1 MNSNL
6 TSDPGDPFDGSAT
19 VGDLDVQQLAAAFT
33 HFRPRLRRMVKLRLD
48 RRLQSRVDP
57 SDVLQEAYLDILGR
71 VARVQECRDA
81 TGGEL
86 PLFLWLRLNT
96 LQKLLEFHRRH
107 LGVQARDVRREVTL
121 HKGPLPHASSAT
133 LAGYLLGQL
142 TSPSNAAVQAERR
155 FQLQEALNA
164 LPLVDREVLA
174 LRHFE
179 ELSNQEVA
187 EVLGLSKSAASNRY
201 VRALGRLRDALA
213 EIPGFFN
220 QS

>member
-1 MNSNL
+1 MSSIF
-6 TSDPGDPFDGSAT
+6 TSDSGEPFDGSAP
-19 VGDLDVQQLAAAFT
+19 VGDLDSRQLAAAFT
-33 HFRPRLRRMVKLRLD
+33 YFRPRLRQMVNLRLD

-57 SDVLQEAYLDILGR
+57 SDVLQEAFLDIVGR
-71 VARVQECRDA
+71 VARIKECGDA
-81 TGGEL
+81 TGREL
-86 PLFLWLRLNT
+86 PLFLLLRLNT

-155 FQLQEALNA
+155 LQLQEVLNT
-164 LPLVDREVLA
+164 LTLLDREVLA

-179 ELSNQEVA
+179 ELTNQEVA

-213 EIPGFFN
+213 DIPGFFS
-220 QS
+220 Q